1 MNSQVAGE
9 TATCRASRKPR
20 EFDGPRTLR
29 PQELNAARELSALC
43 FGHSTFQDL
52 PSGRYRPTREQ
63 TVEVI
68 SHSGAPVCQMGLTY
82 SQLSVCGS
90 RFLVASVGGVCT
102 HPDFRGMGL
111 ATRLLGHCLGRMA
124 DGGTRLV
131 LVSGARGLYQRA
143 GCTPAQVFESIV
155 LRRGQLSRGASD
167 VTVRPADR
175 SDADLCARLHQMEPV
190 HFVRRVE
197 GFRQAIDSTDGGP
210 AGDNWIVEAEG
221 RPVTYVFLRTP
232 WSHRP
237 EDRVREL
244 VLQGEWSGS
253 RTALVAALPHL
264 MDRLDLGELWL
275 AAPWQD
281 ADLRQLLHGQ
291 GVHGTSSTLFG
302 HTMRILDYPALMG
315 DLRGYVTSRLTS
327 AQRCGLVFDQE
338 GDSYTIARGS
348 DRLVLDGAGMTRLV
362 LGTPVDS
369 EKPWPALA
377 GDLGAIVAGLFPLP
391 SLPPG
396 LNCR

>member
-1 MNSQVAGE
+1 VAGE
-9 TATCRASRKPR
+9 TAICRASAKPL

-29 PQELNAARELSALC
+29 PRELNAARELSALC

-52 PSGRYRPTREQ
+52 PRGRYRPTRKQ

-68 SHSGAPVCQMGLTY
+68 SHNGAPVCQMGVTY

-90 RFLVASVGGVCT
+90 RFRVGSVGGVCT
-102 HPDFRGMGL
+102 HPGYRGMGL
-111 ATRLLGHCLGRMA
+111 ATRLLDHCLRGMA
-124 DGGTRLV
+124 DRGTRLV

-143 GCTPAQVFESIV
+143 GCTPAQIFESSV
-155 LRRGQLSRGASD
+155 LRRGRLSPSALD

-190 HFVRRVE
+190 HFVRQVE
-197 GFRQAIDSTDGGP
+197 GFRHAIESADGGR

-221 RPVTYVFLRTP
+221 QPVCYVFLRTP
-232 WSHRP
+232 WSHGP
-237 EDRVREL
+237 EDGAREL
-244 VLQGEWSGS
+244 LLQGEWAGS

-264 MDRLDLGELWL
+264 LDRLDLGELWL

-281 ADLRQLLHGQ
+281 ADLKQLLHGQ
-291 GVHGTSSTLFG
+291 GVRGASSTLPG
-302 HTMRILDYPALMG
+302 HTMRILDFPALMG
-315 DLRGYVTSRLTS
+315 DLRGYVTSRLTG
-327 AQRCGLVFDQE
+327 AQRRGLVFHQE
-338 GDSYTIARGS
+338 GDGYTIARGS

-362 LGTPVDS
+362 LGTPADS
-369 EKPWPALA
+369 EKPRPAL
-377 GDLGAIVAGLFPLP
+377 GSDLDAIIADLFPLP